1 MGSYR
6 KVGND
11 ILKEWLDFREEELGS
26 LTCKEDKEHFI
37 YFEEISE
44 DILNNISGNNIE
56 YVKSQLEKLDD
67 NIMAYMHYC
76 ARELASKLIRVNAVH
91 PAMTDTP
98 LIHSGS
104 LTEDDRLRD
113 MEQYPLKRYAKPEEI
128 AYAIIYLLSDASA
141 WTTGTSL
148 IVDGGLSLI

>member
-6 KVGND
+6 KVGDN

-44 DILNNISGNNIE
+44 DILNNVSGNNIE

-67 NIMAYMHYC
+67 NIMEYMHYWFEKYYRNGFC
-76 ARELASKLIRVNAVH
+76 DAVELI
-91 PAMTDTP
+91 
-98 LIHSGS
+98 SGC
-104 LTEDDRLRD
+104 LR
-113 MEQYPLKRYAKPEEI
+113 
-128 AYAIIYLLSDASA
+128 
-141 WTTGTSL
+141 
-148 IVDGGLSLI
+148 